1 MYFGNPRK
9 GYRTNMAEDKR
20 KTQLLE
26 LFTNFTS
33 KTKIVEPMKKIH
45 GSLRDRDAIEREVAL
60 VMREILDQGLF
71 KTKLKPIQLA
81 HLVSLYYAGK
91 NDTEIARE
99 LGDEKLSKTVAR
111 ARVRLKLFRELD
123 FKMPFDREKMESLMT
138 SGETMKDVSEELGI
152 SPSTLREYR
161 HVIEQQEDHTID
173 MYLDRIKDVMED
185 RDLSEQMTRSITKDS
200 LGEAIDITE
209 AELMEVG

>member
-1 MYFGNPRK
+1 MAVDTRK
-9 GYRTNMAEDKR
+9 M
-20 KTQLLE
+20 QLLE
-26 LFTNFTS
+26 LFTNITS

-45 GSLRDRDAIEREVAL
+45 GSLRDRDAVEREIAL
-60 VMREILDQGLF
+60 IMREILDQGFF

-81 HLVSLYYAGK
+81 KLVSAYYAGK

-111 ARVRLKLFRELD
+111 ARVRLKLFRDLD
-123 FKMPFDREKMESLMT
+123 FKMPFDRFEMEELLL
-138 SGETMKDVSEELGI
+138 SGKTMKEVSETLGV

-173 MYLDRIKDVMED
+173 TFLERIRDVMED
-185 RDLSEQMTRSITKDS
+185 RDLSEQLTRSATKDT
-200 LGEAIDITE
+200 LGESIDITE
-209 AELMEVG
+209 AEMIDVT

>member
-1 MYFGNPRK
+1 MP
-9 GYRTNMAEDKR
+9 EDRR

-26 LFTNFTS
+26 LFTNITS

-45 GSLRDRDAIEREVAL
+45 GTLRDRDAIEREIAL
-60 VMREILDQGLF
+60 VMREILEQGLF

-81 HLVSLYYAGK
+81 KLVSAYYQSK

-111 ARVRLKLFRELD
+111 ARVRLKLFRDLD
-123 FKMPFDREKMESLMT
+123 WKMPFDQDQMEALLR
-138 SGETMKDVSEELGI
+138 SGKTMKEISEELGV

-161 HVIEQQEDHTID
+161 HVIEERDDPTID
-173 MYLDRIKDVMED
+173 YYLERIKDVMED
-185 RDLSEQMTRSITKDS
+185 RDLTEQMTRSAVKDGLADS
-200 LGEAIDITE
+200 IDITE
-209 AELMEVG
+209 AELIDVT